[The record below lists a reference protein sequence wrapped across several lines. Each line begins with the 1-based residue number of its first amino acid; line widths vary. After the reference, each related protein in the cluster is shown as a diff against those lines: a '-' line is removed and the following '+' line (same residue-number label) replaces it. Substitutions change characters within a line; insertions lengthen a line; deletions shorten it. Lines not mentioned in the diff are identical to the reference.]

1 MNTVLSIKS
10 AVVALV
16 LAALPAFAGPVAAP
30 LDAPSLAM
38 PVAGNCNAI
47 AQQVAAQYGGKGRGT
62 VQNRGGQQ
70 VCVVVVVVQG
80 QNGQRA
86 QRIEEVVPLN

>member
-1 MNTVLSIKS
+1 MNIVRLIPRL
-10 AVVALV
+10 VVALL
-16 LAALPAFAGPVAAP
+16 LAAPAAVAAP
-30 LDAPSLAM
+30 GFAPLDGPAIALL
-38 PVAGNCNAI
+38 VNGNCNAI

-62 VQNRGGQQ
+62 VQNRGGQR

-86 QRIEEVVPLN
+86 QRIEQVVPMN

>member
-1 MNTVLSIKS
+1 MNTVLSLKS

-16 LAALPAFAGPVAAP
+16 LAASPALAGPAAVP
-30 LDAPSLAM
+30 LDAPSLAI